1 MIITHYVNNVK
12 YDKNVI
18 KKNLKSN
25 KNKNKIIKKEEKME
39 TKLILREF
47 NIMEIQEKMKDLQN
61 KLNELNREGWTTKA
75 SNITTINKIGYTIYV
90 LMERDVNN
98 EQ

>member
-1 MIITHYVNNVK
+1 
-12 YDKNVI
+12 
-18 KKNLKSN
+18 
-25 KNKNKIIKKEEKME
+25 ME

-61 KLNELNREGWTTKA
+61 KLNELNKEGWTTKA
-75 SNITTINKIGYTIYV
+75 SNITTINKIGYTIYI

-98 EQ
+98 DQ